1 MLKLCQNSHSSK
13 CIHNM
18 EGSGGG
24 YVLRFIFLFI
34 QVSLLDGVD
43 CAQEL
48 Q

>member
-24 YVLRFIFLFI
+24 YVAFIFLFT

-43 CAQEL
+43 CAQDL
-48 Q
+48 L